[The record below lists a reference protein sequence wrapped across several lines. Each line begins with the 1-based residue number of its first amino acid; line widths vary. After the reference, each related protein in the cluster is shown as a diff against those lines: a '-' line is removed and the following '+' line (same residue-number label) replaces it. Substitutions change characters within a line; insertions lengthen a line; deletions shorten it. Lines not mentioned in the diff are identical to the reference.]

1 VLVDGAEI
9 ELTQS
14 ALIMEKLVSKFL
26 FSKAAEGGQ
35 SADSP

>member
-1 VLVDGAEI
+1 MLEDGSQI

-26 FSKAAEGGQ
+26 FNKASEGGE
-35 SADSP
+35 